1 MNHRDKNQLYNVLN
15 DRQSL
20 FKMAK
25 GFPVIDAFTIKYD
38 SDEYVIQCFQSTL
51 ALSHNMKINNLF
63 NQFIRTLKDIFLSI
77 RIDFYF
83 IVSDKNYP
91 RFKKVEIT
99 SSLEAEILPSIQQFC
114 LKCVSCE
121 D

>member
-1 MNHRDKNQLYNVLN
+1 MFSINIGLNHN
-15 DRQSL
+15 
-20 FKMAK
+20 
-25 GFPVIDAFTIKYD
+25 I
-38 SDEYVIQCFQSTL
+38 
-51 ALSHNMKINNLF
+51 KINNLF
-63 NQFIRTLKDIFLSI
+63 NQFIKTLTDIFLSI